1 MKKRYEIPAS
11 EWKRILQLQ
20 PDPDAEE
27 EQHRD
32 AETASW
38 DEMETIWRDAE

>member
-1 MKKRYEIPAS
+1 MKERYEIPES

-20 PDPDAEE
+20 PDQDAMEDP
-27 EQHRD
+27 QN

>member
-1 MKKRYEIPAS
+1 MKERYEIPES

-20 PDPDAEE
+20 TDQDAMED
-27 EQHRD
+27 QQN
-32 AETASW
+32 AEAASW

>member
-1 MKKRYEIPAS
+1 MKKRNEIPES

-32 AETASW
+32 AEAASW